1 LNVAQFTVT
10 LRTFLMQLRDQE
22 SKTWEDID
30 SLMDEINS
38 GRIKVPVEINMEIEI
53 VNKEIRA
60 REMTK
65 ILIEK
70 LTQELPLN
78 GMNVSHLN
86 GTSPMT
92 NMDVENLSD
101 LIEGCKKEEELN
113 GKLDDDLMRLMY
125 TATLIGRFQKLKK
138 YEKCR
143 CVCTYN
149 RIVIIVIV
157 IIMT

>member
-1 LNVAQFTVT
+1 
-10 LRTFLMQLRDQE
+10 MQLRDQD

-86 GTSPMT
+86 GTTPMT

-125 TATLIGRFQKLKK
+125 TATLIGRFHKNWKNMK
-138 YEKCR
+138 NVVTI
-143 CVCTYN
+143 VCAL
-149 RIVIIVIV
+149 IIEL
-157 IIMT
+157 